1 MNTQEHLELFRDA
14 ILRALKAS
22 PTAGLNR
29 GTLEIALRLGGFPP
43 ATAQDVEREIQYL
56 IDKGFVAEVL
66 KSHSPANK
74 RWRLTAAGM
83 DDLDLR
89 GL

>member
-14 ILRALKAS
+14 ILRSLKA
-22 PTAGLNR
+22 NR
-29 GTLEIALRLGGFPP
+29 ASGMNRFTLEIALRMVGFPR
-43 ATAQDVEREIQYL
+43 ASTEEVEREIQYL
-56 IDKGFVAEVL
+56 IDKGFVLEVP

-74 RWRLTAAGM
+74 RWRLTAAGV
-83 DDLDLR
+83 DDLDLK